1 MLIIIKGFLMRD
13 ELEKYRN
20 EYLSLNLNDNIN
32 YEKFSMISI
41 VYNST
46 KIEGCSLD
54 ESDTRLLIENNITA
68 KGKPLTDHLM
78 VKDHFDAFLFIKN
91 QAVKKRKLSVGFLK
105 EVAALVMKNTGGTV
119 NTISGEFDTSKG
131 DLRLAQVYVDHKYF
145 PDFSKVPALLEK
157 LCKTVNEKTDL
168 VEGVE
173 ILNLAADLH
182 YNLVN
187 IHPWGDGNG
196 RVSRLMM
203 NYIQLYHDEPLIKIF
218 TEDRAE
224 YISALNETEK
234 ANKPE
239 IFRDFIASQQ
249 IKFFIAEIEKFKKKD
264 EGFNF
269 LF

>member
-1 MLIIIKGFLMRD
+1 MKV
-13 ELEKYRN
+13 ELEKYRK

-54 ESDTRLLIENNITA
+54 ESDTRLLLENNITA

-78 VKDHFDAFLFIKN
+78 VKDHFDAFLFIKTK
-91 QAVKKRKLSVGFLK
+91 AEIKRKLSIAFLK
-105 EVAALVMKNTGGTV
+105 EVASFTMKNTGGLV
-119 NTISGEFDTSKG
+119 KTISGEFDSSKG

-157 LCKTVNEKTDL
+157 LCKTVNDKIDL
-168 VEGVE
+168 VEGAE

-187 IHPWGDGNG
+187 IHPWGEGNG

-203 NYIQLYHDEPLIKIF
+203 NYIQLYHNHPLIKIF

-224 YISALNETEK
+224 YINALNETEQ
-234 ANKPE
+234 ANNPE
-239 IFRDFIASQQ
+239 IYRSFITSQQ
-249 IKFFIAEIEKFKKKD
+249 IKFFKAEIEKFRKKD

>member
-1 MLIIIKGFLMRD
+1 MNP

-54 ESDTRLLIENNITA
+54 EGDTRLLIENNITA

-78 VKDHFDAFLFIKN
+78 VKDHFDAFLFIKS
-91 QAVKKRKLSVGFLK
+91 QALKKRKLSIALLK
-105 EVAALVMKNTGGTV
+105 EVAAMVMKNTGGPV
-119 NTISGEFDTSKG
+119 KTISGEFDSSKG

-145 PDFSKVPALLEK
+145 PDFSKVPALLEQ
-157 LCKTVNEKTDL
+157 LCKTVNEKIDS
-168 VEGVE
+168 VKDEE

-203 NYIQLYHDEPLIKIF
+203 NYIQLCHNEPLIKIF

-224 YISALNETEK
+224 YIAALNETEE
-234 ANKPE
+234 ANNPA
-239 IFRDFIASQQ
+239 IFRNFIASQQ
-249 IKFFIAEIEKFKKKD
+249 IKFFKAEIEKFRKKD
-264 EGFNF
+264 DGFNF

>member
-1 MLIIIKGFLMRD
+1 MLD
-13 ELEKYRN
+13 EIEKYRN

-54 ESDTRLLIENNITA
+54 ENDTRILIENNITA

-91 QAVKKRKLSVGFLK
+91 QAAKKRKLSVDFLK
-105 EVAALVMKNTGGTV
+105 EVAALTMKNTGGIV
-119 NTISGEFDTSKG
+119 KTISGEFDTSKG
-131 DLRLAQVYVDHKYF
+131 DLRLAQVYVDKKYF

-157 LCKTVNEKTDL
+157 LCNTVNEKTEL
-168 VEGVE
+168 VKGTE
-173 ILNLAADLH
+173 IVNLAADLH

-203 NYIQLYHDEPLIKIF
+203 NYIQLCHNEPLIKIF

-224 YISALNETEK
+224 YIEALNETEET
-234 ANKPE
+234 NNPQ
-239 IFRDFIASQQ
+239 IFRNFIISQQ
-249 IKFFIAEIEKFKKKD
+249 IKFFKAEIEKFKKKD
-264 EGFNF
+264 DTYSF

>member
-1 MLIIIKGFLMRD
+1 MNL

-41 VYNST
+41 VYHST

-54 ESDTRLLIENNITA
+54 ENDTRILIENNITA
-68 KGKPLTDHLM
+68 KGKSLTDHLM
-78 VKDHFDAFLFIKN
+78 VKDHFEAFLFVKN
-91 QAVKKRKLSVGFLK
+91 QATKKRKLSVDFLK
-105 EVAALVMKNTGGTV
+105 EVAALTMKNTGGV
-119 NTISGEFDTSKG
+119 VSTISGEFDTSKG
-131 DLRLAQVYVDHKYF
+131 DLRLAQVYVDRKYF
-145 PDFSKVPALLEK
+145 PDLLKVPALLEK
-157 LCKTVNEKTDL
+157 LCKTVNEKIDS
-168 VEGVE
+168 VKGVE

-203 NYIQLYHDEPLIKIF
+203 NYIQLYHSEPLIKIF

-224 YISALNETEK
+224 YIAALNETEE
-234 ANKPE
+234 ANNPD
-239 IFRDFIASQQ
+239 IFRSFVASQQ
-249 IKFFIAEIEKFKKKD
+249 IKFFKAEIEKFRKKD